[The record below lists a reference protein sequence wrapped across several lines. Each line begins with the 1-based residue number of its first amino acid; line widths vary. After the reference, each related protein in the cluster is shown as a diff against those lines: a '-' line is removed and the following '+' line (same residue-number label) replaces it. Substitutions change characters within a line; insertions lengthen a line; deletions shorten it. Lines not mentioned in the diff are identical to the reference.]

1 MEGKLTPQRVRTSGD
16 WPKLKAKG
24 ANTRHLVPYTLALAQ
39 ANNSGN
45 DHDNSRVALCQI
57 LDRFYTILESEGRW
71 LSEAAKDEVEPMGR
85 LLFNIYRNLSRE
97 ALGERRRAWKMTQ
110 KFHLWE
116 HLCAKQAL
124 TSKYLTL
131 V

>member
-1 MEGKLTPQRVRTSGD
+1 MRHERVAQILRTRRTSTSSFHICVS
-16 WPKLKAKG
+16 KSK
-24 ANTRHLVPYTLALAQ
+24 RQ
-39 ANNSGN
+39 ANNSGS
-45 DHDNSRVALCQI
+45 DHDNRRVALCQI

-71 LSEAAKDEVEPMGR
+71 LSEAAKAEVEPMGR
-85 LLFNIYRNLSRE
+85 LLFNIYRNLSAE
-97 ALGERRRAWKMTQ
+97 ALRDPTKPRAWKMTQ

-116 HLCAKQAL
+116 HLCSKQAL